1 MNKRAGAAPTII
13 DVARHAG
20 VSIKT
25 VSRVMNK
32 EPTVHADTRARV
44 QEAVAA
50 LNYRPQLSARSL
62 AGAKSF
68 LIGLLY
74 YDPSAAFVA
83 GVQQGA
89 TLGCREAGRHLV
101 VESLRRDDGHMHAQ
115 IEAMLAALRPDGMI
129 LTPPLCDDPE
139 ILEVLRANRTPCVLI
154 SPGGEG
160 HGMAAVRMDDT
171 LAAEELTNLLISL
184 GHKDIAF
191 IEGNQSASERRR
203 AGYERALKAHRIPVD
218 KHLIMPGN
226 FQFEAGVA
234 AAQALFASAKPPTAI
249 FAANDDMALGALTAA
264 QRLGIAVPH
273 DVAIVG
279 FDDSRAAT
287 LVWPELTNLLISL
300 GHTAIAFI
308 EGDQSASDRRRHGY
322 ERALKSHRIAAD
334 PALVVA
340 GSFDFDSGVAAA
352 QQLFA
357 LPRPPTAIFAANDD
371 KALGALTAAQRLGIA
386 VPHDVAIVGF
396 DDSRAA
402 TLVWPELT
410 TVRQPLA
417 EMAMAAVDMLLAGA
431 ARPGELAPVRVLPH
445 EVVVRGSTAAPA
457 KGRS

>member
-1 MNKRAGAAPTII
+1 MLPPYSAGGQSKSHGSALIFKRETLDWRKRGVSRRVDTIRGRRENDFESGDTVNKRAGAAPTII

-44 QEAVAA
+44 QASVAA

-101 VESLRRDDGHMHAQ
+101 VESLRKDDGHMHAQ
-115 IEAMLAALRPDGMI
+115 IESMLAALRPDGMI
-129 LTPPLCDDPE
+129 LTPPLCDDPG
-139 ILEVLRANRTPCVLI
+139 ILDVLRTNRTPCVLI
-154 SPGGEG
+154 SPGTEG

-184 GHKDIAF
+184 GHKEIAF

-203 AGYERALKAHRIPVD
+203 AGYERALKAHRLPVD
-218 KHLIMPGN
+218 RRLIVPGN

-249 FAANDDMALGALTAA
+249 FAANDDMALGALSAA

-279 FDDSRAAT
+279 FDDSRAA
-287 LVWPELTNLLISL
+287 S
-300 GHTAIAFI
+300 
-308 EGDQSASDRRRHGY
+308 
-322 ERALKSHRIAAD
+322 
-334 PALVVA
+334 
-340 GSFDFDSGVAAA
+340 
-352 QQLFA
+352 
-357 LPRPPTAIFAANDD
+357 
-371 KALGALTAAQRLGIA
+371 
-386 VPHDVAIVGF
+386 
-396 DDSRAA
+396 
-402 TLVWPELT
+402 LVWPELT

-431 ARPGELAPVRVLPH
+431 ARPGDAAPVRVLAH

-457 KGRS
+457 KGRA